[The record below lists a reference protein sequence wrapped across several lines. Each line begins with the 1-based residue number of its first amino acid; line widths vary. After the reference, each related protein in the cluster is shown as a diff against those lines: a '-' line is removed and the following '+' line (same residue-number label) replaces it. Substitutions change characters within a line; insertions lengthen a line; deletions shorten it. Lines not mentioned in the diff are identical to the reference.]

1 MLQNEY
7 LIKEE
12 HKGAPRSR
20 SQYREKRGDFFLDGH
35 RLSSLY
41 RTTEPDR
48 PKLMNCYPA
57 ASFLTINSAGV
68 WGCKTPTRAI

>member
-7 LIKEE
+7 LIKED
-12 HKGAPRSR
+12 HKGAPRFR
-20 SQYREKRGDFFLDGH
+20 SQYREKWGDFFLDGH

-41 RTTEPDR
+41 RTTDSDR
-48 PKLMNCYPA
+48 PRLMNCYPA

-68 WGCKTPTRAI
+68 WGCKTPTHAI